1 MTDANQQYLDL
12 QLRYQHRLRRL
23 ASRIL
28 GRSIELVSLSDK
40 ELLQRMRRK
49 LPVLRRGKFDFAS
62 RRYLALMDELRRL
75 RELQL
80 RQAWE
85 ESQKEMREFARATQD
100 KEEERT
106 LVALPVKV
114 PVQRVAPKIV
124 LSVFEEPFAGG
135 PVEARTFPQ
144 WLTSI
149 QTADFDRIE
158 STVQGGLLQ
167 GFAVT
172 EIIRALAGTKKKKY
186 SDGVLA
192 NTRRN
197 FQAVLGAGI
206 THVHNRVSEKLWEK
220 NQNIYRYMQWVSVL
234 DGRTSAVCRA
244 RDGKFAPIGDNV
256 LPKGLP
262 RLVPPEVRPP
272 AHPNCRSIVVPVF
285 DAKGLAGIVSER
297 PFVRETAKDEY
308 KKINFRQRAK
318 NSLGSGVWKGMTE
331 QQKQKAIDAV
341 RDKWLSDRIGTVPAD
356 LTYDGWLRGQ
366 PVEFQN
372 EVLGRSKAALFRR
385 GLKIDRFVDRSG
397 RELTVPELRKLLE

>member
-40 ELLQRMRRK
+40 ELLQRIRRT

-62 RRYLALMDELRRL
+62 RRYLALMEELRRL

-85 ESQKEMREFARATQD
+85 QAQKEMKEFAYATQD

-106 LVALPVKV
+106 LFVLPVRV
-114 PVQRVAPKIV
+114 PLKRVTPTV
-124 LSVFEEPFAGG
+124 LLSVFEEPFAGG
-135 PVEARTFPQ
+135 PIQARTFPQ
-144 WLTSI
+144 WLGSI
-149 QTADFDRIE
+149 QATDFDRIE
-158 STVQGGLLQ
+158 STIQGGILQ
-167 GFAVT
+167 GLTVAAIV
-172 EIIRALAGTKKKKY
+172 RALAGTKKRSY
-186 SDGVLA
+186 SDGVMA

-206 THVHNRVSEKLWEK
+206 THVHNSVSEKLWTK
-220 NQNIYRYMQWVSVL
+220 NPQVYRYMQWVSVL

-244 RDGKFAPIGDNV
+244 RDGKFTPIGNNV
-256 LPKGLP
+256 LPKKLP
-262 RLVPPEVRPP
+262 VLSPPGARPP

-285 DAKGLAGIVSER
+285 DAKGLAGVVGER
-297 PFVRETAKDEY
+297 PFIRETAKDQY
-308 KKINFRQRAK
+308 KRINFRRRAK
-318 NSLGSGVWKGMTE
+318 DSLGSGVWKNMSE
-331 QQKQKAIDAV
+331 PDRQRAVDSV
-341 RDKWLSDRIGTVPAD
+341 RDKWLGDRIGTVPAD
-356 LTYDGWLRGQ
+356 VTYDGWLRGQ

-372 EVLGRSKAALFRR
+372 EVLGRPKATLFRR
-385 GLKIDRFVDRSG
+385 GLKIDRFVDRAG

>member
-1 MTDANQQYLDL
+1 VDANQQYLDL

-75 RELQL
+75 RERQL
-80 RQAWE
+80 DKAWE
-85 ESQKEMREFARATQD
+85 EAQKQIKEFAYATQD

-106 LVALPVKV
+106 FFALPVKV
-114 PVQRVAPKIV
+114 PLSRIPPTV
-124 LSVFEEPFAGG
+124 LLAVLREPFAGG
-135 PVEARTFPQ
+135 PLDARTFSQ
-144 WLTSI
+144 WLNSI
-149 QTADFDRIE
+149 KAADFGRIE
-158 STVQGGLLQ
+158 AAIQSGIVQGMSTT
-167 GFAVT
+167 A
-172 EIIRALAGTKKKKY
+172 IARSLAGTKKQKY
-186 SDGVLA
+186 ADGILSG
-192 NTRRN
+192 TRRN

-220 NQNIYRYMQWVSVL
+220 NPNIYRYMQWVSVL

-308 KKINFRQRAK
+308 KKINFRQRAR